1 MRSKKLRT
9 LTPDAFAL
17 LLYCLDADREQ
28 AAVKYEEV
36 RRTLITFFAFRNA
49 TDPTALADETLN
61 RVAYRLAEG
70 QEITIDNPLHYFYA
84 VARNVW
90 RETLAQA
97 HHPVAFSE
105 LATMPQGR
113 VPSAEEL
120 RAELAA
126 QHGQEQR
133 LTCLG
138 RCLHKVPAD
147 DRRIL
152 LEYHQG
158 QGKEKITRRQV
169 LAAQLG
175 ITSGSLRNR
184 TCRIRDRLAACIRA
198 CVGEDV

>member
-9 LTPDAFAL
+9 LTPEAFAL
-17 LLYCLDADREQ
+17 LLHCLDADREQ

-36 RRTLITFFAFRNA
+36 RRALMTFFAFRNA

-70 QEITIDNPLHYFYA
+70 QEITTDNPLYYFYA

-97 HHPVAFSE
+97 HHSIPFSD
-105 LATMPQGR
+105 LTTMPR
-113 VPSAEEL
+113 APSAEEL
-120 RAELAA
+120 RAELTV
-126 QHGQEQR
+126 QHLQDQR
-133 LTCLG
+133 LTCLEQ
-138 RCLHKVPAD
+138 CLHKLPEE

-158 QGKEKITRRQV
+158 QGQAKITRRQA